1 MAIITAS
8 GAYSDFVAVARSIGE
23 LRSVYYFVNTTN
35 PAFQACV
42 LVAISHDGTYQTR
55 FSLGYGD
62 PTAPTSGQVLTDF
75 LHAIA
80 VQNPLAIQ

>member
-8 GAYSDFVAVARSIGE
+8 GSYSDFVTTTHSIGE
-23 LRSVYYFVNTTN
+23 LRSVYYFVNTIN

-42 LVAISHDGTYQTR
+42 LVALSHDGTYQTR

-62 PTAPTSGQVLTDF
+62 PNAPTTSQILIDF
-75 LHAIA
+75 PHALA
-80 VQNPLAIQ
+80 TQNPLAIQ